1 MKLSRRGKSA
11 RRGRH
16 TKRAGKKLR
25 YRGKKVRGSKRYH
38 LGHKRTHKR
47 GRRLQRGGEPCDEIA
62 KIEEWRIDINGPHI
76 FQDSHVNSIP
86 KVMLRN
92 KKSFS
97 FSPIVTGFNVVL
109 RILRDKTLRIE
120 FIRDNFSEKYIIRD
134 LNMFN
139 TPKSRE
145 WIGVQLGDETV
156 EKGKC
161 SFDYPQN
168 KEIFNCIEQAIRERL
183 ARMEDP
189 SPDVFKSFRDVYP
202 K

>member
-38 LGHKRTHKR
+38 RGHKRTHKR

-62 KIEEWRIDINGPHI
+62 KIEDWHIDRNGPHI
-76 FQDSHVNSIP
+76 FENSHVNSIS
-86 KVMLRN
+86 KVMLKN
-92 KKSFS
+92 KKLFP

-139 TPKSRE
+139 APNSRE
-145 WIGVQLGDETV
+145 WKGGKLQDEGIST
-156 EKGKC
+156 GKC
-161 SFDYPQN
+161 NFDFPEN
-168 KEIFNCIEQAIRERL
+168 TEIFNCIAQAIENRIS
-183 ARMEDP
+183 DKT
-189 SPDVFKSFRDVYP
+189 STSS
-202 K
+202 